1 MSALVK
7 KRLHTSGVSVQ
18 GSPPSLNYLH
28 YRAPDIPAC
37 VTRAKIA
44 LMIILSCPYILQEPA
59 TKTHLPAWHNESSLK
74 VTRVIFAVW
83 PLLSLQRVLFVPDP
97 CLTAPGNAL
106 LRLRPPTP
114 LILQAPTPVI
124 SSRKPVISGGLSMP
138 RSNHILYALL
148 ITVYISHFSASPTGV
163 RSTEYIVWF
172 TSNHTLIDRYQI
184 LIPVSMYTLR
194 IPPGGARGFCLMS
207 FWSLT

>member
-74 VTRVIFAVW
+74 VTRVIFAV
-83 PLLSLQRVLFVPDP
+83 
-97 CLTAPGNAL
+97 
-106 LRLRPPTP
+106 
-114 LILQAPTPVI
+114 
-124 SSRKPVISGGLSMP
+124 
-138 RSNHILYALL
+138 
-148 ITVYISHFSASPTGV
+148 
-163 RSTEYIVWF
+163 
-172 TSNHTLIDRYQI
+172 
-184 LIPVSMYTLR
+184 
-194 IPPGGARGFCLMS
+194 
-207 FWSLT
+207 